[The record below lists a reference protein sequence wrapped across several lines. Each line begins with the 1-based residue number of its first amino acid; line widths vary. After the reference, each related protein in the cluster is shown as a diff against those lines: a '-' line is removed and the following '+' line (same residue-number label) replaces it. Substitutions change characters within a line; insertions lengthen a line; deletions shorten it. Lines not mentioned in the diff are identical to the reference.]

1 MSKSKQNISMVLCSC
16 DSYDDAWIP
25 FCKQLVRN
33 WPGFD
38 IPIYLGAESKTFA
51 FPGLDIRCPLS
62 GRTKYRNWSERLIKL
77 LEKID
82 TEYILFMLD
91 DFWISK
97 PVDIDAFNRI
107 FSYMIADK
115 SMGFVC
121 LKDEAG
127 KKISVPEHLRRI
139 PTKYPELVQCLSK
152 EPFRITTQ
160 VGIWRKKYFLKLLRR
175 HESAWYFETRATW
188 RSKFYREK
196 IYDVLDTVIS
206 YPVGG
211 FFWGGKCYEDYISLY
226 DSDITQNSI
235 NKRGLIHFG
244 DKRHYPQI
252 RRGLGYY
259 YSIFLSVLP
268 KW

>member
-1 MSKSKQNISMVLCSC
+1 MNDISMVLCSC
-16 DSYDDAWIP
+16 DNYDDAWIP
-25 FCKQLVRN
+25 FCKQLVKN

-38 IPIYLGAESKTFA
+38 MPIYLGTESKSFS
-51 FPGLDIRCPLS
+51 FEGLDIRCPLA
-62 GRTKYRNWSERLIKL
+62 GGKIYRNWSERLIKL
-77 LEKID
+77 LDSID

-91 DFWISK
+91 DFWLSK
-97 PVDIDAFNRI
+97 PVDVDAFNKI
-107 FSYMIADK
+107 FGYMKTDR

-121 LKDEAG
+121 LRNENQGG
-127 KKISVPEHLRRI
+127 KKTAVPIEKRRI
-139 PTKYPELVQCLSK
+139 PSRYPELVRCLSK

-160 VGIWRKKYFLKLLRR
+160 VGIWRRNYFLKLLRR

-196 IYDVLDTVIS
+196 IYDVLDTVIT

-211 FFWGGKCYEDYISLY
+211 FFGGGKCYEDYMPLY
-226 DSDITQNSI
+226 DSDITQKCVE
-235 NKRGLIHFG
+235 KRGLTHFG
-244 DKRHYPQI
+244 DKRDYPGI
-252 RRGLGYY
+252 HRGIGYY